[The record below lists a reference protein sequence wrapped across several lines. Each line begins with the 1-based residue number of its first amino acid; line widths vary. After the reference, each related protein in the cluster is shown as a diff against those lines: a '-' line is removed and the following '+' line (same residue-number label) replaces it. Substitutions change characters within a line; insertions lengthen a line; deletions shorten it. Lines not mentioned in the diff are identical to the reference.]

1 MVITVEA
8 HRIAYM
14 ALPKAGCST
23 VKAALAQVDPEAT
36 VPDDGPAD
44 VMTWHR
50 LYPTMRFRPHRWQ
63 AYDGWWRFCVVRDP
77 LKRLLSVYTNRVVGL
92 RELHNCRSIL
102 RGRVDLP
109 MDPDPDFFFQNL
121 RAYMQAASAIKH
133 HALPAWLFLGPDLG
147 RYDRVYRTS
156 ELHRFGEDL
165 AERTGCAVSIAR
177 ENPSETRL
185 RADDLALA
193 TRAHL
198 RDHLEDE
205 YRYLAEFYE
214 NPFGRRQHRACT
226 GPARRVS

>member
-1 MVITVEA
+1 MVIAVRA

-23 VKAALAQVDPEAT
+23 VKAALAQVDPDAT
-36 VPDDGPAD
+36 LPENARPD

-77 LKRLLSVYTNRVVGL
+77 LRRLLSVYTNRVVGL
-92 RELHNCRSIL
+92 RELHNCRNIR

-121 RAYMQAASAIKH
+121 RGYIDAASAIKH

-147 RYDRVYRTS
+147 RYDRIYRTC
-156 ELHRFGEDL
+156 ELAGFGEEL
-165 AERTGCAVSIAR
+165 AERTGAPVTIAR
-177 ENPSETRL
+177 ENPSGMRL
-185 RADDLALA
+185 SLDDLAPA
-193 TRAHL
+193 TRTAL
-198 RDHLEDE
+198 RDHLDAE
-205 YRYLAEFYE
+205 YGYLAEFYE
-214 NPFGRRQHRACT
+214 NPFGPRQHRACT
-226 GPARRVS
+226 GPTRRVS